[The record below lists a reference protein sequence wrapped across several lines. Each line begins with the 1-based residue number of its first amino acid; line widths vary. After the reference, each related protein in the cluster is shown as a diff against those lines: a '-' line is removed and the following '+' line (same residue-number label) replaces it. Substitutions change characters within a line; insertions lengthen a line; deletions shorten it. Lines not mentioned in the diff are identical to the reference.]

1 MELTIQ
7 FTNDLYFI
15 TPEEYNILNTALSGT
30 DPNWNKDFV
39 LDEYYGLYF
48 ISGAN
53 IDDEAEWLIDRDMVH
68 PWVYT
73 SSGQP
78 AVNYPGHTHP

>member
-1 MELTIQ
+1 MV
-7 FTNDLYFI
+7 FGFPNDLYFI
-15 TPEEYNILNTALSGT
+15 TSDEYNILNTALSGT
-30 DPNWNKDFV
+30 DPNWDKDFV
-39 LDEYYGLYF
+39 LDDFYGLYF

-73 SSGQP
+73 NSGQP

>member
-1 MELTIQ
+1 MEFG

-15 TPEEYNILNTALSGT
+15 TSAEYSILKTALSGT
-30 DPNWNKDFV
+30 DPNWDKDFV
-39 LDEYYGLYF
+39 FDANYGLYF
-48 ISGAN
+48 ISGEN

-73 SSGQP
+73 NSGQP

>member
-1 MELTIQ
+1 MEFG

-15 TPEEYNILNTALSGT
+15 TSAEYSILNTALSGT
-30 DPNWNKDFV
+30 YPNWDKDFV
-39 LDEYYGLYF
+39 FDANYGLYF
-48 ISGAN
+48 ISGGN

-73 SSGQP
+73 NSGQP